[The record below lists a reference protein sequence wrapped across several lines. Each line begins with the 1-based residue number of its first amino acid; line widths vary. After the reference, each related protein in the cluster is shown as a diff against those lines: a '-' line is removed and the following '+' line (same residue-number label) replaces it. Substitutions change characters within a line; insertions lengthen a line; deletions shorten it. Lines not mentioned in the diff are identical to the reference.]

1 MKDFAEKSKET
12 IFRIFLVGLSSLLY
26 SVFAVWIVPFG
37 VENAMHREFKGFHYN
52 FCVNFS
58 CEQLLRH
65 EVSRK
70 WKENY
75 EVNFVLW
82 IDLVIP

>member
-1 MKDFAEKSKET
+1 MKDFAEKSRDN
-12 IFRIFLVGLSSLLY
+12 ISDLLSGLVQSFVLCVRCLNRS
-26 SVFAVWIVPFG
+26 FG

-58 CEQLLRH
+58 CEQFLRH

-70 WKENY
+70 
-75 EVNFVLW
+75 
-82 IDLVIP
+82 